1 VSRSVSWTGGAIVA
15 VSLLFFAFKTMVLG
29 MPIMPAEPDHL
40 WRVELEV
47 LTRSVDTGGS
57 VRAILPGNR
66 TGQII
71 DDEVV
76 MRDRLRFSTAGTG
89 FDRVGIW
96 KGVFS
101 GVHELS
107 YSFRAQLEGER
118 TTFPLDASEP
128 APAGIQRAYGVSSSL
143 IPSDDQQVRAF
154 LLMLDLQG
162 PQEPVG
168 RARTLL
174 VFVADEIELISDGSP
189 DALLCLA
196 VRECGALGK
205 ERLLAALLRASGTPA
220 RVIQGLRLDRERKPE
235 HVAWVEAWL
244 GEWVP
249 MSGSRNE
256 FGRRGDEMLAITSLD
271 GEPVGGIGVGALT
284 YRYHARPELLRP
296 EELAS
301 VMGPSNQL
309 LGSISMYRLPLATQ
323 KLLAILLVI
332 PVATLVLAVVR
343 NIIGIHSFGTFLPVL
358 LALALRESDL
368 FVGFAMLVVVVALG
382 WLSRMLMDRLHLLLV
397 PRLCIILCLVVLALA
412 GLALLGRAIGQT
424 ELFAGLLFPIV
435 ILSILIE
442 RFSISVAEDGLRPSM
457 VRLGWTVIVTVSIY
471 PVFRSDLLAR
481 LMFGFPELVL
491 TVVGLLVWIGGYTG
505 YRLSELI
512 RFRSLAQSAGGAP

>member
-1 VSRSVSWTGGAIVA
+1 MGASPLARLKRVGIEGGEGPLSRSVSWTGAAIVA

-66 TGQII
+66 IGQII

-76 MRDRLRFSTAGTG
+76 TRDRLRFSTAGTG
-89 FDRVGIW
+89 FNRVGIW

-118 TTFPLDASEP
+118 TAFPLDASEP
-128 APAGIQRAYGVSSSL
+128 APEGIQRAYGVSSSL

-205 ERLLAALLRASGTPA
+205 ERLLA
-220 RVIQGLRLDRERKPE
+220 DRK
-235 HVAWVEAWL
+235 
-244 GEWVP
+244 
-249 MSGSRNE
+249 
-256 FGRRGDEMLAITSLD
+256 
-271 GEPVGGIGVGALT
+271 
-284 YRYHARPELLRP
+284 
-296 EELAS
+296 S
-301 VMGPSNQL
+301 V
-309 LGSISMYRLPLATQ
+309 
-323 KLLAILLVI
+323 V
-332 PVATLVLAVVR
+332 
-343 NIIGIHSFGTFLPVL
+343 
-358 LALALRESDL
+358 
-368 FVGFAMLVVVVALG
+368 
-382 WLSRMLMDRLHLLLV
+382 
-397 PRLCIILCLVVLALA
+397 
-412 GLALLGRAIGQT
+412 
-424 ELFAGLLFPIV
+424 
-435 ILSILIE
+435 
-442 RFSISVAEDGLRPSM
+442 
-457 VRLGWTVIVTVSIY
+457 
-471 PVFRSDLLAR
+471 
-481 LMFGFPELVL
+481 
-491 TVVGLLVWIGGYTG
+491 
-505 YRLSELI
+505 
-512 RFRSLAQSAGGAP
+512 